1 MSRSLPPRKT
11 VNLPESLDRRLSMY
25 SLAARAAG
33 VGMLALSCPAEAKIV
48 YTPAHVVLGGE
59 YYQYKLDLNHDGI
72 TDLTISN
79 TYSNDIVRWFSY
91 VLARP
96 VSGNEVAGSGRYASA
111 LQRGAQVGGRNH
123 FRAGGS
129 LMAGVLFTYSH
140 SQSRRYGKWLN
151 VHGRYLGIKFQIK
164 GKSHYGW
171 ARLNVAESRSRFT
184 VVLTGYAFETIPG
197 KPIIAGQT
205 KGPDTAEPTA
215 SFDTHNPEPATL
227 GVLAMGAPGLSIWK
241 REEPVAATPERN

>member
-1 MSRSLPPRKT
+1 MASRQRCGGSTTACGTASRLASL
-11 VNLPESLDRRLSMY
+11 SDR
-25 SLAARAAG
+25 G
-33 VGMLALSCPAEAKIV
+33 
-48 YTPAHVVLGGE
+48 VLGGA
-59 YYQYKLDLNHDGI
+59 YFQYKLDLNHDGV

-79 TYSNDIVRWFSY
+79 TYSNDVVRWFSS

-96 VSGNEVAGSGRYASA
+96 ASANEVEGSGRDASA

-151 VHGRYLGIKFQIK
+151 VHGRYLGIMFQIK
-164 GKSHYGW
+164 GKSHCGW

-184 VVLTGYAFETIPG
+184 VVLTGYAFETIPN
-197 KPIIAGQT
+197 KPIIAGAT
-205 KGPDTAEPTA
+205 KGPDDSEPTA
-215 SFDTHNPEPATL
+215 SLLIVEHVGGHLQA
-227 GVLAMGAPGLSIWK
+227 AM
-241 REEPVAATPERN
+241 RHFVAKK

>member
-1 MSRSLPPRKT
+1 MSRSLPPRKI
-11 VNLPESLDRRLSMY
+11 VNLPESLHRRLSMY
-25 SLAARAAG
+25 SLAASAAG

-48 YTPAHVVLGGE
+48 YTPAHIVLGGE
-59 YYQYKLDLNHDGI
+59 HYQYKLDLNHDEV

-91 VLARP
+91 VLASP
-96 VSGNEVAGSGRYASA
+96 VSGNEVEGSGRFASA
-111 LQRGAQVGGRNH
+111 LHRGVQVGGRNH

-129 LMAGVLFTYSH
+129 LMAGVLFTFSH

-151 VHGRYLGIKFQIK
+151 VHGRYLGIRFQIK

-171 ARLNVAESRSRFT
+171 ARLNVAESSRRFT

-205 KGPDTAEPTA
+205 KGPDDSEPTA
-215 SFDTHNPEPATL
+215 SFTMPTLKPATL
-227 GVLAMGAPGLSIWK
+227 GLLALGSPGLSIWR
-241 REEPVAATPERN
+241 REELEDAAQ